1 VAQKEMG
8 VTDSRPERKAGLS
21 PRPPATAAGEI
32 VDVGRLDACFRVEVA
47 AEPGGERFMRCFSCG
62 TCVAGCPVAGTTAG
76 RDWAEEYN
84 PRRII
89 RMALLG
95 MREQVLTSK
104 FVWLCATC
112 YTCFERCPQDVHIP
126 EVMNAMRNIA
136 VREGHTPAG
145 FRSQAELLRDHGR
158 LYEITDFENE
168 RREEHGLP
176 AIQERAGDVHRIL
189 VSSGVVGGGASARAS
204 EGEP

>member
-1 VAQKEMG
+1 
-8 VTDSRPERKAGLS
+8 VTESKPERRARLS
-21 PRPPATAAGEI
+21 PDPARTGVGEI
-32 VDVGRLDACFRVEVA
+32 VDVGRLDAGFRHEIA

-62 TCVAGCPVAGTTAG
+62 TCVAGCPVASTTAG

-95 MREQVLTSK
+95 MRERVLTSK
-104 FVWLCATC
+104 FVWLCSTC
-112 YTCFERCPQDVHIP
+112 YTCYERCPQDVHIP
-126 EVMNAMRNIA
+126 EVMNAIRNIA
-136 VREGHTPAG
+136 VREGLTPAG

-168 RREEHGLP
+168 RRVERGLP
-176 AIQERAGDVHRIL
+176 AIQERAEDVHRIL
-189 VSSGVVGGGASARAS
+189 VSSGVVVAGEEASPG

>member
-1 VAQKEMG
+1 VAESEPGAG
-8 VTDSRPERKAGLS
+8 VGRP
-21 PRPPATAAGEI
+21 PRPKGTGPGEI
-32 VDVGRLDACFRVEVA
+32 LDVGRLDTGFRHEIT

-62 TCVAGCPVAGTTAG
+62 TCVASCPVAGTTAG
-76 RDWAEEYN
+76 RAWAEEYN

-112 YTCFERCPQDVHIP
+112 YTCYERCPQDVHIP
-126 EVMNAMRNIA
+126 EVMNAIRNVA
-136 VREGHTPAG
+136 VREGHVPAG

-168 RREEHGLP
+168 RRAEQGLP
-176 AIQERAGDVHRIL
+176 AIRERAGDVRQIL
-189 VSSGVVGGGASARAS
+189 VRSGVVGSG

>member
-1 VAQKEMG
+1 MTESK
-8 VTDSRPERKAGLS
+8 PESKAGRR
-21 PRPPATAAGEI
+21 PRPAGPGTGEI
-32 VDVGRLDACFRVEVA
+32 VDVSRLDAGFRHEIT

-76 RDWAEEYN
+76 REWAEEYN

-95 MREQVLTSK
+95 MREHVLTSK
-104 FVWLCATC
+104 FVWLCSTC
-112 YTCFERCPQDVHIP
+112 YTCYERCPQDVHIP
-126 EVMNAMRNIA
+126 ELMNAIRNIA

-168 RREEHGLP
+168 RRVERGLP
-176 AIQERAGDVHRIL
+176 AIQERAEDVHRIL
-189 VSSGVVGGGASARAS
+189 VRSGVVEAGDGASSR